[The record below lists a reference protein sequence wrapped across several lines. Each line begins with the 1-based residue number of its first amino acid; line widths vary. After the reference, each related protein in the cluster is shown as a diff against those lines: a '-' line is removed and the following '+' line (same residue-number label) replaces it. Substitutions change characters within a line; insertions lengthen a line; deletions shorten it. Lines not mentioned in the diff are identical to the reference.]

1 MKEVLGFIRRN
12 LLPLTI
18 LGVAVCLVLSFF
30 LSGGR
35 EDLASEARRLQD
47 NLQRREAMLD
57 EFAYQALDQPADKWL
72 EIKDLPE
79 DMVIYRYRYDTL
91 QSWVHQ
97 FPFANDDL
105 RESSIY
111 QIYRSEHYL
120 EGQSRF
126 LYPFSY
132 LSGTEQYVNIGSSW
146 YVIKSYVKDGIRV
159 IAGLLVKTDKQVA
172 DALGMS
178 VFNPALGISDDV
190 DIQPVTFESCGE
202 EILGG
207 DGELLFILQRDV
219 TVGKIS
225 AVSPFTWIAL
235 ALATLAFI
243 FFLHRC
249 RSLGRLAVY
258 LLGITVLWIIS
269 YRLGVRS
276 AYSSTFF
283 SPTVYAD
290 SGLFSSI
297 GNLLLNNLYVSLL
310 VLGFYMLRSYYIN
323 NLRNHIGWKKWA
335 GTILLCAIP
344 VVLCFYINYTLRSLV
359 ANSSI
364 NMELFRV
371 TEISLFTIL
380 CYLSYALLFLMLM
393 FSLQLIASLMKMRRK
408 RSLLSIRNTLL
419 YTILI
424 SLYTLLT
431 VTSLSSRK
439 EKEWSRLMANRISV
453 ERDLGLELELRE
465 VEQKLW
471 SDPISTT
478 LLSAPQENL
487 PMLEMR
493 FSELYFQSIKQKYLI
508 NLSVCRPSESIQ
520 IGQMVVNCLDYYKA
534 KMTQYDAVP
543 ISEGS
548 SFYYLSNFNGQVGY
562 LGVFPYLTESGAV
575 NLFIEISARYEEGK
589 AGYPDSFSDYQPDD
603 FNIPQ
608 RFSYAKYHDGR
619 LVLFRGRYDYPMY
632 VHEFD
637 KPTSL
642 KDGYIHRV
650 NKVTDHNTVVISRKE
665 RNFFPYIVSLSYLVL
680 FFFLFFLAVIR
691 IRRARKR
698 AAAALKRSHKSWG
711 RRLNFLISIVVTASL
726 LAVTIGSVWYSV
738 NYYKLNSRLQMEEK
752 NQTVGKTL
760 SSYFTYVQD
769 YTDVNSS
776 ELVSV
781 MDRLANDT
789 HSDINLYDPSGKII
803 RSTKMDLFQKFIL
816 SSRMNPK
823 AYSDVVVGQKSQI
836 FNKEKIGSYSYYS
849 LYSPIYNHNGKLV
862 AIADIPYFTKGG
874 DLNGDL
880 SYVVATI
887 INISIILFIIALFL
901 SRLLFSRVTRP
912 LSDLSTKM
920 KSMDVA
926 SAPEHIT
933 YKSNDEIGLL
943 VDAYNKMV
951 DDVAESTRKMAVAE
965 REKAWSDMA
974 RRIAHEIKN
983 PLTPMK
989 LSIQRIMMLK
999 QKNAPGWE
1007 EKLEAISASLLE
1019 QIDILSNTASEFSS
1033 YAKFYVEEISVFNLY
1048 DVIRQQKDIFDNNE
1062 NIRISFSHES
1072 ENCWVKARRGQI
1084 VRVLVNLISNA
1095 VQELGNSEDK
1105 GFITLSLVGEGDFW
1119 KVSVDDNGNGVSS
1132 ENLESLFQPNFTTKS
1147 SGNGL
1152 GLAISKNIIE
1162 QSGGKI
1168 WYSRSE
1174 LGGACFSF
1182 TLPVYKPGKDEIIAE
1197 ENNNQQ

>member
-1 MKEVLGFIRRN
+1 MKEVFGYIKRN
-12 LLPLTI
+12 LLPLAI
-18 LGVAVCLVLSFF
+18 LGVAVCLVLSF
-30 LSGGR
+30 LQKGGGG
-35 EDLASEARRLQD
+35 DLASEARRLQD
-47 NLQRREAMLD
+47 NLRKREAVLD
-57 EFAYQALDQPADKWL
+57 DYAYQALEQPADKWL
-72 EIKDLPE
+72 EIKGLPK
-79 DMVIYRYRYDTL
+79 DMVIYRYRSDTL

-97 FPFANDDL
+97 FPLANDDL

-111 QIYRSEHYL
+111 QIFRSEHYL

-126 LYPFSY
+126 LFPFSY
-132 LSGTEQYVNIGSSW
+132 LSGKEQYVNVGSGW
-146 YVIKSYVKDGIRV
+146 YVIKSYVKDDVRV
-159 IAGLLVKTDKQVA
+159 IAGLLVKTDKKVA

-178 VFNPALGISDDV
+178 VFNPALEIPEDM

-207 DGELLFILQRDV
+207 DNELLFILQRDV
-219 TVGKIS
+219 TVGKVS

-235 ALATLAFI
+235 VLATLALFLY
-243 FFLHRC
+243 LHRR
-249 RSLGRLAVY
+249 RSLGRLAIY
-258 LLGITVLWIIS
+258 LAGLTVLWVIS
-269 YRLGVRS
+269 FRLAGRS
-276 AYSSTFF
+276 AYTSSFF

-310 VLGFYMLRSYYIN
+310 VLGFYMLRAYYIN
-323 NLRNHIGWKKWA
+323 TLRHRTGWKKWV
-335 GTILLCAIP
+335 GIVLLCAIP
-344 VVLCFYINYTLRSLV
+344 VVLCLYINYTLRSLV

-364 NMELFRV
+364 NMELFKV
-371 TEISLFTIL
+371 TEISLNTVL

-393 FSLQLIASLMKMRRK
+393 FSLQLIASLRK
-408 RSLLSIRNTLL
+408 TSRQRSLLSIRNTLIFA
-419 YTILI
+419 ILI

-453 ERDLGLELELRE
+453 ERDMGLELELRE

-471 SDPISTT
+471 NDPISTV

-493 FSELYFQSIKQKYLI
+493 FSELYFQSIKQKYVI

-520 IGQMVVNCLDYYKA
+520 IGQVVVNCLEYYKA

-543 ISEGS
+543 IADGS

-562 LGVFPYLTESGAV
+562 LGMFPYLTENGDV
-575 NLFIEISARYEEGK
+575 NLFIEITARYEEGK

-603 FNIPQ
+603 FNMPQ
-608 RFSYAKYHDGR
+608 LYSYARYHDGR

-632 VHEFD
+632 EKEFD
-637 KPTSL
+637 KPTTL
-642 KDGYIHRV
+642 KDGYVHIV
-650 NKVTDHNTVVISRKE
+650 NKVTDHNTVVISRQE
-665 RNFFPYIVSLSYLVL
+665 LNLFPYIVSLSYLVL
-680 FFFLFFLAVIR
+680 FFLLFFLAVIR
-691 IRRARKR
+691 IRKARRR
-698 AAAALKRSHKSWG
+698 AAAALKRTHKSWG

-726 LAVTIGSVWYSV
+726 LAATVGSVWYSV
-738 NYYKLNSRLQMEEK
+738 SYYKQNSRMQMEEK

-823 AYSDVVVGQKSQI
+823 AYHDVVVGQKSQI
-836 FNKEKIGSYSYYS
+836 FNKERIGAYSYYS

-887 INISIILFIIALFL
+887 INISILLFIIALFL
-901 SRLLFSRVTRP
+901 SRLLFSRVTKP
-912 LSDLSTKM
+912 LTDLSNKM
-920 KSMDVA
+920 KSMDVS
-926 SAPEHIT
+926 SAPEHLS
-933 YKSNDEIGLL
+933 YKSNDELGLL

-951 DDVAESTRKMAVAE
+951 DDVAESTRKMAIAE

-999 QKNAPGWE
+999 QRNAPGWE
-1007 EKLEAISASLLE
+1007 DKLDAISSSILE
-1019 QIDILSNTASEFSS
+1019 QIEILSNTASEFSS

-1048 DVIRQQKDIFDNNE
+1048 EVIREQKDMFDNHE
-1062 NIRISFSHES
+1062 NIRISFSYDS
-1072 ENCWVKARRGQI
+1072 EKCWVKARRGQV
-1084 VRVLVNLISNA
+1084 VRVLVNLISNSI
-1095 VQELGNSEDK
+1095 QELGNSEDK
-1105 GFITLSLVGEGDFW
+1105 GFISLNLVVEPDVY
-1119 KVSVDDNGNGVSS
+1119 KVSVDDNGNGVSG
-1132 ENLESLFQPNFTTKS
+1132 ENLEKLFQPNFTTKS

-1152 GLAISKNIIE
+1152 GLAISKSIIE
-1162 QSGGKI
+1162 QSGGQI
-1168 WYSRSE
+1168 WYGKSE
-1174 LGGACFSF
+1174 LGGASFSF
-1182 TLPVYKPGKDEIIAE
+1182 TLPIYKLTPEEEKIAE
-1197 ENNNQQ
+1197 ENNKQ

>member
-1 MKEVLGFIRRN
+1 MKEVFGYIKRN
-12 LLPLTI
+12 LLPLAI
-18 LGVAVCLVLSFF
+18 LGVAVCLVLSF
-30 LSGGR
+30 LQKGGGG
-35 EDLASEARRLQD
+35 DLASEARRLQD
-47 NLQRREAMLD
+47 NLRKREAVLD
-57 EFAYQALDQPADKWL
+57 DYAYQALEQPADKWL
-72 EIKDLPE
+72 EIKGLPK
-79 DMVIYRYRYDTL
+79 DMVIYRYRSDTL

-97 FPFANDDL
+97 FPLANDDL

-111 QIYRSEHYL
+111 QIFRSEHYL

-126 LYPFSY
+126 LFPFSY
-132 LSGTEQYVNIGSSW
+132 LSGKEQYVNVGSGW
-146 YVIKSYVKDGIRV
+146 YVIKSYVKDDVRV
-159 IAGLLVKTDKQVA
+159 IAGLLVKTDKKVA

-178 VFNPALGISDDV
+178 VFNPALEIPEDM

-207 DGELLFILQRDV
+207 DNELLFILQRDV
-219 TVGKIS
+219 TVGKVS

-235 ALATLAFI
+235 VLATLALFLY
-243 FFLHRC
+243 LHRR
-249 RSLGRLAVY
+249 RSLGRLAIY
-258 LLGITVLWIIS
+258 LAGLTVLWVIS
-269 YRLGVRS
+269 FRLAGRS
-276 AYSSTFF
+276 AYTSSFF

-310 VLGFYMLRSYYIN
+310 VLGFYMLRAYYIN
-323 NLRNHIGWKKWA
+323 TLRHRTGWKKWV
-335 GTILLCAIP
+335 GIVLLCAIP
-344 VVLCFYINYTLRSLV
+344 VVLCLYINYTLRSLV

-364 NMELFRV
+364 NMELFKV
-371 TEISLFTIL
+371 TEISLNTVL

-393 FSLQLIASLMKMRRK
+393 FSLQLIASLRK
-408 RSLLSIRNTLL
+408 TSRQRSLLSIRNTLIFA
-419 YTILI
+419 ILI

-453 ERDLGLELELRE
+453 ERDMGLELELRE

-471 SDPISTT
+471 NDPISTV

-493 FSELYFQSIKQKYLI
+493 FSELYFQSIKQKYVI

-520 IGQMVVNCLDYYKA
+520 IGQVVVNCLEYYKA

-543 ISEGS
+543 IADGS

-562 LGVFPYLTESGAV
+562 LGMFPYLTENGDV
-575 NLFIEISARYEEGK
+575 NLFIEITARYEEGK

-603 FNIPQ
+603 FNMPQ
-608 RFSYAKYHDGR
+608 LYSYARYHDGR

-632 VHEFD
+632 EKEFD
-637 KPTSL
+637 KPTTL
-642 KDGYIHRV
+642 KDGYVHIV
-650 NKVTDHNTVVISRKE
+650 NKVTDHNTVVISRQE
-665 RNFFPYIVSLSYLVL
+665 LNLFPYIVSLSYLVL
-680 FFFLFFLAVIR
+680 FFLLFFLAVIR
-691 IRRARKR
+691 IRKARRR
-698 AAAALKRSHKSWG
+698 AAAALKRTHKSWG

-726 LAVTIGSVWYSV
+726 LAATVGSVWYSV
-738 NYYKLNSRLQMEEK
+738 SYYKQNSRMQMEEK

-823 AYSDVVVGQKSQI
+823 AYHDVVVGQKSQI
-836 FNKEKIGSYSYYS
+836 FNKERIGAYSYYS

-887 INISIILFIIALFL
+887 INISILLFIIALFL
-901 SRLLFSRVTRP
+901 SRLLFSRVTKP
-912 LSDLSTKM
+912 LTDLSNKM
-920 KSMDVA
+920 KSMDVS
-926 SAPEHIT
+926 SAPEHLS
-933 YKSNDEIGLL
+933 YKSNDELGLL

-951 DDVAESTRKMAVAE
+951 DDVAESTRKMAIAE

-999 QKNAPGWE
+999 QRNAPGWE
-1007 EKLEAISASLLE
+1007 DKLDAISSSILE
-1019 QIDILSNTASEFSS
+1019 QIEILSNTASEFSS

-1048 DVIRQQKDIFDNNE
+1048 EVIREQKDMFDNHE
-1062 NIRISFSHES
+1062 NIRISFSYDS
-1072 ENCWVKARRGQI
+1072 EKCWVKARRGQV
-1084 VRVLVNLISNA
+1084 VRVLVNLISNSI
-1095 VQELGNSEDK
+1095 QELGNSEDK
-1105 GFITLSLVGEGDFW
+1105 GFISLNLVVEPDVY
-1119 KVSVDDNGNGVSS
+1119 KVSVDDNGNGVSG
-1132 ENLESLFQPNFTTKS
+1132 ENLEKLFQPNFTTKS

-1152 GLAISKNIIE
+1152 GLAISKSIIE
-1162 QSGGKI
+1162 QSGGQI
-1168 WYSRSE
+1168 WYGKSE
-1174 LGGACFSF
+1174 LGGASFSF
-1182 TLPVYKPGKDEIIAE
+1182 TLPIYKPTPEEEKIAE
-1197 ENNNQQ
+1197 ENNKQ

>member
-1 MKEVLGFIRRN
+1 MKEVFGFIKRN
-12 LLPLTI
+12 ILPLAV
-18 LGVAVCLVLSFF
+18 LGVAVCLVLSFL

-35 EDLASEARRLQD
+35 DDLASEARSLQD
-47 NLQRREAMLD
+47 NLQKREALLD

-79 DMVIYRYRYDTL
+79 DMVIYRYRSDTL

-111 QIYRSEHYL
+111 QIFRSEHYL

-132 LSGTEQYVNIGSSW
+132 LSGKEQYVNIGSSW
-146 YVIKSYVKDGIRV
+146 YVIKSYVEDDVRV
-159 IAGLLVKTDKQVA
+159 IAGLLVKTDKKVA

-178 VFNPALGISDDV
+178 VFNPALGISEDV

-202 EILGG
+202 EILGV
-207 DGELLFILQRDV
+207 DNELLFILQRDV

-225 AVSPFTWIAL
+225 AVSPFTWLAL
-235 ALATLAFI
+235 AFATLAFI
-243 FFLHRC
+243 FYLHRR

-258 LLGITVLWIIS
+258 IVGLTVLWVIS
-269 YRLGVRS
+269 FRLGARS

-310 VLGFYMLRSYYIN
+310 VLGFYMLRSYYLES
-323 NLRNHIGWKKWA
+323 LRHRSGWKKWA
-335 GTILLCAIP
+335 GIILLCAIP
-344 VVLCFYINYTLRSLV
+344 VVLCLYINYTLRSLV

-364 NMELFRV
+364 NMELYKV
-371 TEISLFTIL
+371 TEISIYTVL

-393 FSLQLIASLMKMRRK
+393 FSLQLIASLMKMRRQ

-419 YTILI
+419 FTILI

-471 SDPISTT
+471 DDPISTV

-493 FSELYFQSIKQKYLI
+493 FSELYFQSIKQKYVI

-520 IGQMVVNCLDYYKA
+520 IGQMVVNCLEYYKA
-534 KMTQYDAVP
+534 KMAQYDAVP

-562 LGVFPYLTESGAV
+562 LGLFPYLTENGAI
-575 NLFIEISARYEEGK
+575 NLFIEITARYEEGK

-608 RFSYAKYHDGR
+608 IYSYAKYHDGR

-632 VHEFD
+632 DKEFD
-637 KPTSL
+637 RTTTL
-642 KDGYIHRV
+642 KDGYVHRV
-650 NKVTDHNTVVISRKE
+650 NKVTDHNTVVISRLE
-665 RNFFPYIVSLSYLVL
+665 RNLFPYIVSLSYLVL
-680 FFFLFFLAVIR
+680 FFFLFFMAVIR
-691 IRRARKR
+691 IRKARRR

-711 RRLNFLISIVVTASL
+711 RRLNFLISIVVAASL
-726 LAVTIGSVWYSV
+726 LAATVGSVWYSV
-738 NYYKLNSRLQMEEK
+738 SYYKLHSRLQMEEK

-760 SSYFTYVQD
+760 STYFTYVQD

-836 FNKEKIGSYSYYS
+836 FNKEKIGAYSYYS

-912 LSDLSTKM
+912 LSDLSAKM
-920 KSMDVA
+920 KSMDVS

-989 LSIQRIMMLK
+989 LSIQRIIMLK

-1007 EKLEAISASLLE
+1007 DKLEAISSSLLE

-1048 DVIRQQKDIFDNNE
+1048 DVIRQQKDLFDNND

-1072 ENCWVKARRGQI
+1072 ENCWVKARREQI
-1084 VRVLVNLISNA
+1084 VRVLNNLISNA

-1105 GFITLSLVGEGDFW
+1105 GFITLSLLEDGDFW
-1119 KVSVDDNGNGVSS
+1119 KVSVDDNGNGVTE
-1132 ENLESLFQPNFTTKS
+1132 ENLKSLFQPNFTTKS

-1162 QSGGKI
+1162 QSGGSI

-1174 LGGACFSF
+1174 LLGGACFSF
-1182 TLPVYKPGKDEIIAE
+1182 TLPVYKPGKEEIIAE
-1197 ENNNQQ
+1197 ENNNL

>member
-1 MKEVLGFIRRN
+1 MKEVFGYIKRN
-12 LLPLTI
+12 LLPLAI
-18 LGVAVCLVLSFF
+18 LGVAVCLVLSF
-30 LSGGR
+30 LQKGGGG
-35 EDLASEARRLQD
+35 DLASEARRLQD
-47 NLQRREAMLD
+47 NLRKREAVLD
-57 EFAYQALDQPADKWL
+57 DYAYQALEQPADKWL
-72 EIKDLPE
+72 EIKGLPK
-79 DMVIYRYRYDTL
+79 DMVIYRYRSDTL

-97 FPFANDDL
+97 FPLANDDL

-111 QIYRSEHYL
+111 QIFRSEHYL

-126 LYPFSY
+126 LFPFSY
-132 LSGTEQYVNIGSSW
+132 LSGKEQYVNVGSGW
-146 YVIKSYVKDGIRV
+146 YVIKSYVKDDVRV
-159 IAGLLVKTDKQVA
+159 IAGLLVKTDKKVA

-178 VFNPALGISDDV
+178 VFNPALEIPEDM

-207 DGELLFILQRDV
+207 DNELLFILQRDV
-219 TVGKIS
+219 TVGKVS

-235 ALATLAFI
+235 VLATLALFLY
-243 FFLHRC
+243 LHRR

-258 LLGITVLWIIS
+258 LAGLTVLWVIS
-269 YRLGVRS
+269 FRLAGRS
-276 AYSSTFF
+276 AYTSSFF

-310 VLGFYMLRSYYIN
+310 VLGFYMLRAYYIN
-323 NLRNHIGWKKWA
+323 TLRHRTGWKKWV
-335 GTILLCAIP
+335 GIVLLCAIP
-344 VVLCFYINYTLRSLV
+344 VVLCLYINYTLRSLV

-364 NMELFRV
+364 NMELFKV
-371 TEISLFTIL
+371 TEISLNTVL

-393 FSLQLIASLMKMRRK
+393 FSLQLIASLRK
-408 RSLLSIRNTLL
+408 TSRQRSLLSIRNTLIFA
-419 YTILI
+419 ILI

-453 ERDLGLELELRE
+453 ERDMGLELELRE

-471 SDPISTT
+471 NDPISTV

-493 FSELYFQSIKQKYLI
+493 FSELYFQSIKQKYVI

-520 IGQMVVNCLDYYKA
+520 IGQVVVNCLEYYKA

-543 ISEGS
+543 IADGS

-562 LGVFPYLTESGAV
+562 LGMFPYLTENGDV
-575 NLFIEISARYEEGK
+575 NLFIEITARYEEGK
-589 AGYPDSFSDYQPDD
+589 DGYPDSFSDYQPDD
-603 FNIPQ
+603 FNMPQ
-608 RFSYAKYHDGR
+608 LYSYARYHDGR

-632 VHEFD
+632 EKEFD
-637 KPTSL
+637 KPTTL
-642 KDGYIHRV
+642 KDGYVHIV
-650 NKVTDHNTVVISRKE
+650 NKVTDHNTVVISRQE
-665 RNFFPYIVSLSYLVL
+665 LNLFPYIVSLSYLVL
-680 FFFLFFLAVIR
+680 FFLLFFLAVIR
-691 IRRARKR
+691 IRKARRR
-698 AAAALKRSHKSWG
+698 AAAALKRTHKSWG

-726 LAVTIGSVWYSV
+726 LAATVGSVWYSV
-738 NYYKLNSRLQMEEK
+738 SYYKQNSRMQMEEK

-823 AYSDVVVGQKSQI
+823 AYHDVVVGQKSQI
-836 FNKEKIGSYSYYS
+836 FNKERIGAYSYYS

-887 INISIILFIIALFL
+887 INISILLFIIALFL
-901 SRLLFSRVTRP
+901 SRLLFSRVTKP
-912 LSDLSTKM
+912 LTDLSNKM
-920 KSMDVA
+920 KSMDVS
-926 SAPEHIT
+926 SAPEHLS
-933 YKSNDEIGLL
+933 YKSNDELGLL

-951 DDVAESTRKMAVAE
+951 DDVAESTRKMAIAE

-999 QKNAPGWE
+999 QRNAPGWE
-1007 EKLEAISASLLE
+1007 DKLDAISSSILE
-1019 QIDILSNTASEFSS
+1019 QIEILSNTASEFSS

-1048 DVIRQQKDIFDNNE
+1048 EVIREQKDMFDNHE
-1062 NIRISFSHES
+1062 NIRISFSYDS
-1072 ENCWVKARRGQI
+1072 EKCWVKARRGQV
-1084 VRVLVNLISNA
+1084 VRVLVNLISNSI
-1095 VQELGNSEDK
+1095 QELGNSEDK
-1105 GFITLSLVGEGDFW
+1105 GFISLNLVVEPDVY
-1119 KVSVDDNGNGVSS
+1119 KVSVDDNGNGVSG
-1132 ENLESLFQPNFTTKS
+1132 ENLEKLFQPNFTTKS

-1152 GLAISKNIIE
+1152 GLAISKSIIE
-1162 QSGGKI
+1162 QSGGQI
-1168 WYSRSE
+1168 WYGKSE
-1174 LGGACFSF
+1174 LGGASFSF
-1182 TLPVYKPGKDEIIAE
+1182 TLPIYKPTPEEEKIAE
-1197 ENNNQQ
+1197 ENNKQ

>member
-1 MKEVLGFIRRN
+1 MKKLLEFIRRN
-12 LLPLTI
+12 ILPLTV
-18 LGVAVCLVLSFF
+18 LGVAVCLVLSF
-30 LSGGR
+30 LQSGGR
-35 EDLASEARRLQD
+35 DDLASEAHRLQD
-47 NLQRREAMLD
+47 NLQKREALLD
-57 EFAYQALDQPADKWL
+57 DFAYQALDQPSDKWL

-132 LSGTEQYVNIGSSW
+132 LSGKEQYVNIGSSW
-146 YVIKSYVKDGIRV
+146 YVIKSYVKDEIRV

-178 VFNPALGISDDV
+178 VFNPALGISEDV

-202 EILGG
+202 EILGM
-207 DGELLFILQRDV
+207 DNELLFILQRDV
-219 TVGKIS
+219 TVAKLS
-225 AVSPFTWIAL
+225 AVSPFTWLAL
-235 ALATLAFI
+235 ALGTLALFL
-243 FFLHRC
+243 FLHRR

-258 LLGITVLWIIS
+258 LVGLTVLWVIS
-269 YRLGVRS
+269 FRLGARS
-276 AYSSTFF
+276 AYSSPFF

-297 GNLLLNNLYVSLL
+297 GNLLLNNLYVSFL
-310 VLGFYMLRSYYIN
+310 VLGFYMLRSYYISS
-323 NLRNHIGWKKWA
+323 LRQRSGWKKWG
-335 GTILLCAIP
+335 GTVLLCAIP
-344 VVLCFYINYTLRSLV
+344 VVLFIYINYTLRSLV

-364 NMELFRV
+364 NMELFKV
-371 TEISLFTIL
+371 TEISLNTVL

-393 FSLQLIASLMKMRRK
+393 FSLQLIASLMKMKRQ

-465 VEQKLW
+465 VEEKLW
-471 SDPISTT
+471 NDPISTV

-520 IGQMVVNCLDYYKA
+520 IGQMVVNCLEYYKA

-543 ISEGS
+543 ISDGS

-562 LGVFPYLTESGAV
+562 LGVFPYLTENGAI
-575 NLFIEISARYEEGK
+575 NLFIEITARYEEGK

-608 RFSYAKYHDGR
+608 LYSYAKYHDGR

-632 VHEFD
+632 VKEFD
-637 KPTSL
+637 RPTTL
-642 KDGYIHRV
+642 KDGYLHRV
-650 NKVTDHNTVVISRKE
+650 NKVTDHNTVVISRQE
-665 RNFFPYIVSLSYLVL
+665 LNLFPYAVSLSYLVL
-680 FFFLFFLAVIR
+680 FYLLFFLAVIR
-691 IRRARKR
+691 IRKARRR
-698 AAAALKRSHKSWG
+698 AAAALKRSRKSWG
-711 RRLNFLISIVVTASL
+711 RRLNFLISIVITASL
-726 LAVTIGSVWYSV
+726 LAVTVGSVWYSV
-738 NYYKLNSRLQMEEK
+738 RYYKQSSRLQMEEK

-823 AYSDVVVGQKSQI
+823 AYKDVVVGQKSQI
-836 FNKEKIGSYSYYS
+836 FNKEKIGAYSYYS

-874 DLNGDL
+874 DQSGDL
-880 SYVVATI
+880 SYVIATI

-912 LSDLSTKM
+912 LSDLSAKM
-920 KSMDVA
+920 RSMDVA
-926 SAPEHIT
+926 SAPEHII
-933 YKSNDEIGLL
+933 YKSNDELGLL

-989 LSIQRIMMLK
+989 LSIQRIMALK
-999 QKNAPGWE
+999 QRNAPGWE
-1007 EKLEAISASLLE
+1007 DKLEAISASLLE

-1048 DVIRQQKDIFDNNE
+1048 DVIRQQKDLFDNNE
-1062 NIRISFSHES
+1062 NIRLSFSHES
-1072 ENCWVKARRGQI
+1072 ENCLVKARREQI
-1084 VRVLVNLISNA
+1084 VRVLSNLISNA
-1095 VQELGNSEDK
+1095 IQELGNSEDK
-1105 GFITLSLVGEGDFW
+1105 GFITLSLLEEGDFW
-1119 KVSVDDNGNGVSS
+1119 KVSVDDNGNGVTE
-1132 ENLESLFQPNFTTKS
+1132 ENLKSLFQPNFTTKS

-1182 TLPVYKPGKDEIIAE
+1182 TLPVYQPGKEENIAE
-1197 ENNNQQ
+1197 ENNNQ

>member
-1 MKEVLGFIRRN
+1 MKEVFGFIKRN
-12 LLPLTI
+12 LLPLAI
-18 LGVAVCLVLSFF
+18 LGVAVCLVLSF
-30 LSGGR
+30 LQKGGGG
-35 EDLASEARRLQD
+35 DLASEAGRLQE
-47 NLQRREAMLD
+47 NLRKREAILD
-57 EFAYQALDQPADKWL
+57 DYAYQALEQPSDKWL
-72 EIKDLPE
+72 EIKGLPK
-79 DMVIYRYRYDTL
+79 DMVIYRYRSDTL

-97 FPFANDDL
+97 FPLANDDL

-111 QIYRSEHYL
+111 QIFRSEHYL

-126 LYPFSY
+126 LFPFSY
-132 LSGTEQYVNIGSSW
+132 LSGKEQYVNVGSGW
-146 YVIKSYVKDGIRV
+146 YVIKSYVKDDVRV
-159 IAGLLVKTDKQVA
+159 IAGLLVKTDKKVA

-178 VFNPALGISDDV
+178 VFNPALEIPEDM

-207 DGELLFILQRDV
+207 DNELLFILQRDV
-219 TVGKIS
+219 TVGKVS

-235 ALATLAFI
+235 ALATLALFL
-243 FFLHRC
+243 FLHR
-249 RSLGRLAVY
+249 RRNLGRLAVY
-258 LLGITVLWIIS
+258 LVGLTVLWVIS
-269 YRLGVRS
+269 FRLAGRS
-276 AYSSTFF
+276 AYTSSFF

-310 VLGFYMLRSYYIN
+310 VLGFYMLRAYYIN
-323 NLRNHIGWKKWA
+323 TLRHREGWKKWA
-335 GTILLCAIP
+335 GTILLCIIP
-344 VVLCFYINYTLRSLV
+344 VVLCLYINYTLRSLV

-364 NMELFRV
+364 NMELFKV
-371 TEISLFTIL
+371 TEISLNTVL

-393 FSLQLIASLMKMRRK
+393 FSLQLIASLRK
-408 RSLLSIRNTLL
+408 TSRQRSLLSIRNTLIFA
-419 YTILI
+419 ILI

-471 SDPISTT
+471 NDPISTV

-493 FSELYFQSIKQKYLI
+493 FSELYFQSIKQKYVI

-520 IGQMVVNCLDYYKA
+520 IGQVVVNCLEYYKA

-543 ISEGS
+543 ITDGS

-562 LGVFPYLTESGAV
+562 LGMFPYLTENGAV
-575 NLFIEISARYEEGK
+575 NLFIEITARYEEGK

-603 FNIPQ
+603 FNMPQ
-608 RFSYAKYHDGR
+608 LYSYARYHDGR

-632 VHEFD
+632 DKEFD
-637 KPTSL
+637 KPTTL
-642 KDGYIHRV
+642 KDGYVHIV
-650 NKVTDHNTVVISRKE
+650 NKVTDHNTVVISRQE
-665 RNFFPYIVSLSYLVL
+665 LNLFPYIVSLSYLVL
-680 FFFLFFLAVIR
+680 FFLLFFLAVIR
-691 IRRARKR
+691 IRKARRR
-698 AAAALKRSHKSWG
+698 AAAALKRTHKSWG

-726 LAVTIGSVWYSV
+726 LAATVGSVWYSV
-738 NYYKLNSRLQMEEK
+738 SYYKQNSRMQMEEK

-823 AYSDVVVGQKSQI
+823 AYHDVVVGQKSQI
-836 FNKEKIGSYSYYS
+836 FNKERIGAYSYYS
-849 LYSPIYNHNGKLV
+849 LYSPIYNHSGKLV

-887 INISIILFIIALFL
+887 INISILLFIIALFL
-901 SRLLFSRVTRP
+901 SRLLFSRVTKP
-912 LSDLSTKM
+912 LADLSNKM
-920 KSMDVA
+920 KSMDVS
-926 SAPEHIT
+926 SAPEHLS
-933 YKSNDEIGLL
+933 YKSNDELGLL

-951 DDVAESTRKMAVAE
+951 DDVAESTRKMAIAE

-999 QKNAPGWE
+999 QRNAPGWE
-1007 EKLEAISASLLE
+1007 DKLDAISSSILE
-1019 QIDILSNTASEFSS
+1019 QIEILSNTASEFSS

-1048 DVIRQQKDIFDNNE
+1048 EVIREQKDMFDNHE
-1062 NIRISFSHES
+1062 NIRISFSYDS
-1072 ENCWVKARRGQI
+1072 EKCWVKARRGQV
-1084 VRVLVNLISNA
+1084 VRVLVNLISNSI
-1095 VQELGNSEDK
+1095 QELGNSEDK
-1105 GFITLSLVGEGDFW
+1105 GFISLNLVVEPQFY
-1119 KVSVDDNGNGVSS
+1119 KVSVDDNGNGVSG
-1132 ENLESLFQPNFTTKS
+1132 ENLEKLFQPNFTTKS

-1152 GLAISKNIIE
+1152 GLAISKSIIE
-1162 QSGGKI
+1162 QSGGQI
-1168 WYSRSE
+1168 WYGKSE
-1174 LGGACFSF
+1174 LGGASFSF
-1182 TLPVYKPGKDEIIAE
+1182 TLPIYKPTPEEEKIAE
-1197 ENNNQQ
+1197 ENNKQ

>member
-1 MKEVLGFIRRN
+1 MKKVLGFIKSN
-12 LLPLTI
+12 LLPLAV
-18 LGVAVCLVLSFF
+18 LGVALCLLLSFLQSGLPDD
-30 LSGGR
+30 LS
-35 EDLASEARRLQD
+35 SEAARLQD
-47 NLQRREAMLD
+47 NLHKREALLD
-57 EFAYQALDQPADKWL
+57 EFAYKALDEPADKWL
-72 EIKDLPE
+72 DMPDLPE
-79 DMVIYRYRYDTL
+79 DMVIYRYVGDVL
-91 QSWVHQ
+91 QSWAHQ

-105 RESSIY
+105 REGSIY
-111 QIYRSEHYL
+111 QIFRSEHYL

-132 LSGTEQYVNIGSSW
+132 LSGKEQFVNVGSRW
-146 YVIKSYVKDGIRV
+146 YVIKSYVKDQTRV
-159 IAGLLVKTDKQVA
+159 IAGLLVKTDKRVA

-178 VFNPALGISDDV
+178 VVNPHLGIPEDV
-190 DIQPVTFESCGE
+190 DIQPITFESCGE
-202 EILGG
+202 EIMGG
-207 DGELLFILQRDV
+207 DGELLFVLQKDV
-219 TVGKIS
+219 TLGKVS

-235 ALATLAFI
+235 ALATFALFLY
-243 FFLHRC
+243 LHRR

-258 LLGITVLWIIS
+258 LIGMTVLWVVS
-269 YRLGVRS
+269 FRLGARS
-276 AYSSTFF
+276 AFSSTFF

-290 SGLFSSI
+290 SGLFSSL

-310 VLGFYMLRSYYIN
+310 VLGFYMLRSYYIDS
-323 NLRNHIGWKKWA
+323 LRHKEGWKKCV
-335 GTILLCAIP
+335 GVILLCAIP
-344 VVLCFYINYTLRSLV
+344 VVLCIYINYTLRSLV
-359 ANSSI
+359 ANSSV
-364 NMELFRV
+364 NMELYKV
-371 TEISLFTIL
+371 TEISLNTVL

-393 FSLQLIASLMKMRRK
+393 FSLQLIASLMKMRRQ

-424 SLYTLLT
+424 SLFTLLT
-431 VTSLSSRK
+431 VTQLSSRK

-453 ERDLGLELELRE
+453 ERDLGLELELRN
-465 VEQKLW
+465 VELRLW
-471 SDPISTT
+471 NDPISTV

-520 IGQMVVNCLDYYKA
+520 IGQMVVNCLEYYKA
-534 KMTQYDAVP
+534 KMAQYDAVP
-543 ISEGS
+543 ISENS

-562 LGVFPYLTESGAV
+562 LGVFPYLTENGAV
-575 NLFIEISARYEEGK
+575 NLFIEITARYEEGK
-589 AGYPDSFSDYQPDD
+589 AGYPDSFSEIQPDD
-603 FNIPQ
+603 FNIPP

-632 VHEFD
+632 EKEFGHS
-637 KPTSL
+637 TVI
-642 KDGYIHRV
+642 KDGYLHRV
-650 NKVTDHNTVVISRKE
+650 NKVTDHNTVVISRQE
-665 RNFFPYIVSLSYLVL
+665 RRLFPYIVSLSYLIL
-680 FFFLFFLAVIR
+680 FFFLFFMAVIR
-691 IRRARKR
+691 IRRARRR
-698 AAAALKRSHKSWG
+698 AAAALKRSTRKSWG
-711 RRLNFLISIVVTASL
+711 RRLNFLISVVVAAAL
-726 LAVTIGSVWYSV
+726 LAATVGSLWYSV
-738 NYYKLNSRLQMEEK
+738 SYYKLNSRLQMEEK
-752 NQTVGKTL
+752 IQTVGKTL

-776 ELVSV
+776 ELASV

-789 HSDINLYDPSGKII
+789 HADINLYDPSGMII
-803 RSTKMDLFQKFIL
+803 RSTKMDLFQKYVL

-823 AYSDVVVGQKSQI
+823 AYSDVVVGQRSQI

-912 LSDLSTKM
+912 LTDLSAKM
-920 KSMDVA
+920 KSMDVS
-926 SAPEHIT
+926 SAPEHIS
-933 YKSNDEIGLL
+933 YKSNDELGLL

-999 QKNAPGWE
+999 QRNAPGWE
-1007 EKLEAISASLLE
+1007 EKLDAISASLLE

-1033 YAKFYVEEISVFNLY
+1033 YAKFYVEEVSIFNLY
-1048 DVIRQQKDIFDNNE
+1048 EVIRQQKDIFDNNE

-1072 ENCWVKARRGQI
+1072 EDCPVKARRGQI

-1095 VQELGNSEDK
+1095 VQELGNSDDK
-1105 GFITLSLVGEGDFW
+1105 GFITLSLLRDGDFW
-1119 KVSVDDNGNGVSS
+1119 KVNVDDNGNGVSD
-1132 ENLESLFQPNFTTKS
+1132 ENLGSLFQPNFTTKS

-1168 WYSRSE
+1168 WYTRSE

-1182 TLPVYKPGKDEIIAE
+1182 TLPVFEDNK
-1197 ENNNQQ
+1197 QQ

>member
-1 MKEVLGFIRRN
+1 MKEVFGYIKRN
-12 LLPLTI
+12 LLPLAI
-18 LGVAVCLVLSFF
+18 LGVAVCLVLSF
-30 LSGGR
+30 LQKGGGG
-35 EDLASEARRLQD
+35 DLASEARRLQD
-47 NLQRREAMLD
+47 NLRKREAVLD
-57 EFAYQALDQPADKWL
+57 DYAYQALEQPADKWL
-72 EIKDLPE
+72 EIKGLPK
-79 DMVIYRYRYDTL
+79 DMVIYRYRSDTL

-97 FPFANDDL
+97 FPLANDDL

-111 QIYRSEHYL
+111 QIFRSEHYL

-126 LYPFSY
+126 LFPFSY
-132 LSGTEQYVNIGSSW
+132 LSGKEQYVNVGSGW
-146 YVIKSYVKDGIRV
+146 YVIKSYVKDDVRV
-159 IAGLLVKTDKQVA
+159 IAGLLVKTDKKVA

-178 VFNPALGISDDV
+178 VFNPALEIPEDM

-207 DGELLFILQRDV
+207 DNELLFILQRDV
-219 TVGKIS
+219 TVGKVS

-235 ALATLAFI
+235 VLATLALFLY
-243 FFLHRC
+243 LHRR

-258 LLGITVLWIIS
+258 LAGLTVLWVIS
-269 YRLGVRS
+269 FRLAGRS
-276 AYSSTFF
+276 AYTSSFF

-310 VLGFYMLRSYYIN
+310 VLGFYMLRAYYIN
-323 NLRNHIGWKKWA
+323 TLRHRTGWKKWV
-335 GTILLCAIP
+335 GIVLLCAIP
-344 VVLCFYINYTLRSLV
+344 VVLCLYINYTLRSLV

-364 NMELFRV
+364 NMELFKV
-371 TEISLFTIL
+371 TEISLNTVL

-393 FSLQLIASLMKMRRK
+393 FSLQLIASLRK
-408 RSLLSIRNTLL
+408 TSRQRSLLSIRNTLIFA
-419 YTILI
+419 ILI

-453 ERDLGLELELRE
+453 ERDMGLELELRE

-471 SDPISTT
+471 NDPISTV

-493 FSELYFQSIKQKYLI
+493 FSELYFQSIKQKYVI

-520 IGQMVVNCLDYYKA
+520 IGQVVVNCLEYYKA

-543 ISEGS
+543 IADGS

-562 LGVFPYLTESGAV
+562 LGMFPYLTENGDV
-575 NLFIEISARYEEGK
+575 NLFIEITARYEEGK

-603 FNIPQ
+603 FNMPQ
-608 RFSYAKYHDGR
+608 LYSYARYHDGR

-632 VHEFD
+632 EKEFD
-637 KPTSL
+637 KPTTL
-642 KDGYIHRV
+642 KDGYVHIV
-650 NKVTDHNTVVISRKE
+650 NKVTDHNTVVISRQE
-665 RNFFPYIVSLSYLVL
+665 LNLFPYIVSLSYLVL
-680 FFFLFFLAVIR
+680 FFLLFFLAVIR
-691 IRRARKR
+691 IRKARRR
-698 AAAALKRSHKSWG
+698 AAAALKRTHKSWG

-726 LAVTIGSVWYSV
+726 LAATVGSVWYSV
-738 NYYKLNSRLQMEEK
+738 SYYKQNSRMQMEEK

-823 AYSDVVVGQKSQI
+823 AYHDVVVGQKSQI
-836 FNKEKIGSYSYYS
+836 FNKERIGAYSYYS

-887 INISIILFIIALFL
+887 INISILLFIIALFL
-901 SRLLFSRVTRP
+901 SRLLFSRVTKP
-912 LSDLSTKM
+912 LTDLSNKM
-920 KSMDVA
+920 KSMDVS
-926 SAPEHIT
+926 SAPEHLS
-933 YKSNDEIGLL
+933 YKSNDELGLL

-951 DDVAESTRKMAVAE
+951 DDVAESTRKMAIAE

-999 QKNAPGWE
+999 QRNAPGWE
-1007 EKLEAISASLLE
+1007 DKLDAISSSILE
-1019 QIDILSNTASEFSS
+1019 QIEILSNTASEFSS

-1048 DVIRQQKDIFDNNE
+1048 EVIREQKDMFDNHE
-1062 NIRISFSHES
+1062 NIRISFSYDS
-1072 ENCWVKARRGQI
+1072 EKCWVKARRGQV
-1084 VRVLVNLISNA
+1084 VRVLVNLISNSI
-1095 VQELGNSEDK
+1095 QELGNSEDK
-1105 GFITLSLVGEGDFW
+1105 GFISLNLVVEPDVY
-1119 KVSVDDNGNGVSS
+1119 KVSVDDNGNGVSG
-1132 ENLESLFQPNFTTKS
+1132 ENLEKLFQPNFTTKS

-1152 GLAISKNIIE
+1152 GLAISKSIIE
-1162 QSGGKI
+1162 QSGGQI
-1168 WYSRSE
+1168 WYGKSE
-1174 LGGACFSF
+1174 LGGASFSF
-1182 TLPVYKPGKDEIIAE
+1182 TLPIYKPTPEEEKIAE
-1197 ENNNQQ
+1197 ENNKQ